1 MMQSKNDEY
10 SYFLLREKEVDSVAE
25 AYFCTRAVDEED
37 DQNYDSSSCFD
48 DSSDNETDE
57 ESQNGVE
64 FEFEFGLS
72 DVDRSERSIVEFF
85 LRKGCG
91 CAHGDK
97 ENPCSSTIPLEDVVD
112 CRNNCAELSS
122 TELDLVI
129 LGTIHSSINCDEVS
143 HSGRT
148 EKIRQRT
155 RIPFFFH
162 GKRICLKT
170 FLFMH
175 RLHKTRF
182 YSRVKHYRKNGLSLR
197 IHGNKRRL
205 PSSAFS
211 TETIERVVKF
221 IMNITEDQA
230 LLLPGR
236 VPGFKRI
243 DVKLLPSSLTKSK
256 LWKLYQDSC
265 VTVGQVAVGYSKF
278 CDLWRQLCP
287 FVVIMR
293 PASDLCWTCQKNNN
307 QILRSANLPES
318 QKAEVVKQQEKHLTL
333 AAGERDYYKGCC
345 KTTKDALAEHLTTV
359 DFSEKHAPCSLEGT
373 VHYSYDYA
381 QQLHYPAD
389 PYQPGPIY
397 FKTPRKCGLFGVCCE
412 AIPRQVN
419 FLIDENVQTGKGAN
433 STISYVHYF
442 FEHHGLGET
451 FAQLHADNCG
461 AQNKN
466 NAFIWYY
473 LWRVVTGLHRTI
485 DYNFLLAGHTKFSP
499 DWCFGLVK
507 QKTRKTFISSL
518 FDVARAVEDS
528 ASVNVA
534 EFVGLHNGTVL
545 IPTYDWMS
553 YLQTFFRKVPQLKTY
568 HHFRF
573 DSDFPG
579 TVFCKQYWSS
589 EEKAL
594 DLLKSEGNVPQPQLL
609 PPIIN
614 PTGIIRE
621 RADYLYK
628 EIREFCRPGTE
639 DLVAP
644 RVT

>member
-1 MMQSKNDEY
+1 M
-10 SYFLLREKEVDSVAE
+10 
-25 AYFCTRAVDEED
+25 
-37 DQNYDSSSCFD
+37 
-48 DSSDNETDE
+48 ET
-57 ESQNGVE
+57 
-64 FEFEFGLS
+64 
-72 DVDRSERSIVEFF
+72 
-85 LRKGCG
+85 
-91 CAHGDK
+91 
-97 ENPCSSTIPLEDVVD
+97 T
-112 CRNNCAELSS
+112 
-122 TELDLVI
+122 
-129 LGTIHSSINCDEVS
+129 
-143 HSGRT
+143 
-148 EKIRQRT
+148 
-155 RIPFFFH
+155 
-162 GKRICLKT
+162 
-170 FLFMH
+170 
-175 RLHKTRF
+175 
-182 YSRVKHYRKNGLSLR
+182 LSLR
-197 IHGNKRRL
+197 CYY
-205 PSSAFS
+205 
-211 TETIERVVKF
+211 ET
-221 IMNITEDQA
+221 
-230 LLLPGR
+230 
-236 VPGFKRI
+236 
-243 DVKLLPSSLTKSK
+243 S
-256 LWKLYQDSC
+256 
-265 VTVGQVAVGYSKF
+265 
-278 CDLWRQLCP
+278 
-287 FVVIMR
+287 
-293 PASDLCWTCQKNNN
+293 
-307 QILRSANLPES
+307 LRSLLDLPEEQQS
-318 QKAEVVKQQEKHLTL
+318 NLEVSEFT
-333 AAGERDYYKGCC
+333 RITKGCC
-345 KTTKDALAEHLTTV
+345 KTTKDALDEHLTTV

-473 LWRVVTGLHRTI
+473 LWRVMTGLHRTI

-534 EFVGLHNGTVL
+534 DFVGLHNGTVL

-579 TVFCKQYWSS
+579 TVFCKQYWLS